1 MGGFLLMLCYVM
13 LMLMFWS
20 DAAGATD
27 HRTAWNLV
35 VLLFGSVPGW
45 CISGFVRLGPKSAYA
60 DMLTCRAYSLF

>member
-1 MGGFLLMLCYVM
+1 MGGGFAYAYAYAYV
-13 LMLMFWS
+13 WS

>member
-1 MGGFLLMLCYVM
+1 MGGFCLCYAYAYV
-13 LMLMFWS
+13 MLMFWS

-60 DMLTCRAYSLF
+60 GVLT